1 MIMRILYLT
10 LTLLFVCAH
19 TIAQVSTEI
28 SYNKENKELI
38 LTLTNHYDT
47 YLFLSPKFTHDCLDT
62 SFCWYEVWWKD
73 QDSSIIAHKE
83 ADQIYGPRRIGSIIK
98 PKEKNSYKFNLQNK
112 SPKAK
117 WVEIHFNI
125 ETRTLNK
132 QNKVESW
139 KKEITEIYEY

>member
-1 MIMRILYLT
+1 MRTLYLI
-10 LTLLFVCAH
+10 LTLLFISAH
-19 TIAQVSTEI
+19 TIAQVSTEV
-28 SYNKENKELI
+28 SYDKDTKELT

-73 QDSSIIAHKE
+73 KDSSIVAHRV
-83 ADQIYGPRRIGSIIK
+83 ADQIYGPRRIDSFIE
-98 PKEKNSYKFNLQNK
+98 PKETNSYKFNLKNK
-112 SPKAK
+112 SPKVK

-132 QNKVESW
+132 QNKVERW
-139 KKEITEIYEY
+139 KKEITKVYEY